1 MLKIQKT
8 MIIGRF
14 NLVDDEIPTHDND
27 HYLRQLSRAEV
38 NSMVH
43 SGIDALQKGDEQ

>member
-1 MLKIQKT
+1 MLKIKKT

-14 NLVDDEIPTHDND
+14 NLVEDEIPSPQDG
-27 HYLRQLSRAEV
+27 HYVRQFSREEI
-38 NSMVH
+38 NSIVH